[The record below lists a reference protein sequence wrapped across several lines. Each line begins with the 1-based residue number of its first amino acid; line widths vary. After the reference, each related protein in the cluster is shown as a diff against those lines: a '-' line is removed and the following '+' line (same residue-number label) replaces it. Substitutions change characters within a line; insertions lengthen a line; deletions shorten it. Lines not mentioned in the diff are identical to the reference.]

1 MKKKKIILI
10 LIIIILMLIPIPTK
24 LKDGTSTEY
33 KALLYS
39 ITKYHIINQDSIKG
53 YDDGFK
59 IKILGITIY
68 DNINTYL
75 TAEHVINIRSNE
87 KIIKAETGSF
97 CYKSGECVDKI
108 DFQDFNYDI
117 ISSYY
122 ENKLSIENLDG
133 MIKSV
138 ELFDY
143 QTKKYID
150 MTIKY
155 SNDYII
161 TPKVNGM
168 YIFKINAD
176 YEGKDISYYFMSEI
190 RKTNKLY
197 QDKP

>member
-75 TAEHVINIRSNE
+75 TANTLLILEV
-87 KIIKAETGSF
+87 
-97 CYKSGECVDKI
+97 
-108 DFQDFNYDI
+108 
-117 ISSYY
+117 
-122 ENKLSIENLDG
+122 
-133 MIKSV
+133 MIK
-138 ELFDY
+138 
-143 QTKKYID
+143 
-150 MTIKY
+150 
-155 SNDYII
+155 
-161 TPKVNGM
+161 
-168 YIFKINAD
+168 
-176 YEGKDISYYFMSEI
+176 
-190 RKTNKLY
+190 
-197 QDKP
+197 

>member
-53 YDDGFK
+53 YDDGLK
-59 IKILGITIY
+59 IKILRITIY

-75 TAEHVINIRSNE
+75 TAEHVINIRSND

-108 DFQDFNYDI
+108 DFQEFNYDI

-133 MIKSV
+133 TIKSV

-161 TPKVNGM
+161 TPKINGM

-190 RKTNKLY
+190 RKNK
-197 QDKP
+197 

>member
-75 TAEHVINIRSNE
+75 TAEHVINIRSND

-190 RKTNKLY
+190 RKNK
-197 QDKP
+197 

>member
-1 MKKKKIILI
+1 MKKKKIIPI

-33 KALLYS
+33 KSLLYS

-59 IKILGITIY
+59 IKILGMTIY

-75 TAEHVINIRSNE
+75 TAEHVISIRSND

-122 ENKLSIENLDG
+122 ENKLSIENLEG
-133 MIKSV
+133 TIKSV

-155 SNDYII
+155 TNDYII

-190 RKTNKLY
+190 RENK
-197 QDKP
+197 

>member
-1 MKKKKIILI
+1 MKKKKII

-33 KALLYS
+33 NALLYS

-59 IKILGITIY
+59 IKILGMTIY

-75 TAEHVINIRSNE
+75 TAEHVINIRSND

-122 ENKLSIENLDG
+122 ENKLSIENLKG
-133 MIKSV
+133 TIKSV

-150 MTIKY
+150 KTIKY
-155 SNDYII
+155 TNDYII

-190 RKTNKLY
+190 RKNK
-197 QDKP
+197 

>member
-24 LKDGTSTEY
+24 LKDGSSTEY

-75 TAEHVINIRSNE
+75 TAEHVINIRSND

-155 SNDYII
+155 TNDYII
-161 TPKVNGM
+161 TPKINGI
-168 YIFKINAD
+168 YIFKINSD

-190 RKTNKLY
+190 RKNK
-197 QDKP
+197 

>member
-75 TAEHVINIRSNE
+75 TAEHVINIRSND

-190 RKTNKLY
+190 KKTNKLY
-197 QDKP
+197 

>member
-75 TAEHVINIRSNE
+75 TAEHVINIRSND

-117 ISSYY
+117 ISSHY

-133 MIKSV
+133 TIKSV

-150 MTIKY
+150 ITIKY
-155 SNDYII
+155 TNDYII

-168 YIFKINAD
+168 YIFKINAL
-176 YEGKDISYYFMSEI
+176 YEGKDVSYYFMSEI
-190 RKTNKLY
+190 RKNK
-197 QDKP
+197 

>member
-1 MKKKKIILI
+1 MKRKKII

-24 LKDGTSTEY
+24 LKDGTSTEL

-75 TAEHVINIRSNE
+75 TAEHVISIRSND

-117 ISSYY
+117 ISSHY

-133 MIKSV
+133 TIKSV

-143 QTKKYID
+143 QAKKYID
-150 MTIKY
+150 TAIKY
-155 SNDYII
+155 TNDYII

-190 RKTNKLY
+190 RKNK
-197 QDKP
+197 

>member
-1 MKKKKIILI
+1 MKKKKIILT

-75 TAEHVINIRSNE
+75 TAEHVINIRSND

-190 RKTNKLY
+190 RKNK
-197 QDKP
+197 

>member
-75 TAEHVINIRSNE
+75 TAEHVINIRSND

-155 SNDYII
+155 TDDYII

-176 YEGKDISYYFMSEI
+176 YEGKDINYYFMSEI
-190 RKTNKLY
+190 RKNK
-197 QDKP
+197 

>member
-75 TAEHVINIRSNE
+75 TAEHVINIRSNN

-108 DFQDFNYDI
+108 DFQEFNYDI

-133 MIKSV
+133 TIKSV

-155 SNDYII
+155 TNDYII
-161 TPKVNGM
+161 TPKINGI

-190 RKTNKLY
+190 RKNK
-197 QDKP
+197 

>member
-75 TAEHVINIRSNE
+75 TAEHVISIRSND

-117 ISSYY
+117 ISSHY

-133 MIKSV
+133 TIKSV

-150 MTIKY
+150 TAIKY
-155 SNDYII
+155 TNDYII

-190 RKTNKLY
+190 RKNK
-197 QDKP
+197 

>member
-24 LKDGTSTEY
+24 LKDGSSTEY

-75 TAEHVINIRSNE
+75 TAEHVINIRSND

-97 CYKSGECVDKI
+97 CYKSGECIDKI
-108 DFQDFNYDI
+108 DFQDFNNDI

-133 MIKSV
+133 TIKSV

-155 SNDYII
+155 TNDYII
-161 TPKVNGM
+161 TPKVNGI

-190 RKTNKLY
+190 RKNK
-197 QDKP
+197 

>member
-75 TAEHVINIRSNE
+75 TAEHVINIRSND

-108 DFQDFNYDI
+108 DFQDFNYDT

-155 SNDYII
+155 TNDYII

-190 RKTNKLY
+190 RKNK
-197 QDKP
+197 

>member
-24 LKDGTSTEY
+24 LKDGSSTEY

-75 TAEHVINIRSNE
+75 TAEHVINIRSND

-122 ENKLSIENLDG
+122 ENKLFIENLEG
-133 MIKSV
+133 TIKSV

-155 SNDYII
+155 TNDYII
-161 TPKVNGM
+161 TPKINGI

-190 RKTNKLY
+190 RKNK
-197 QDKP
+197 

>member
-1 MKKKKIILI
+1 MKRKKIILI

-75 TAEHVINIRSNE
+75 TAEHVINIRSND
-87 KIIKAETGSF
+87 KIIKAETGNF

-133 MIKSV
+133 TIKSV

-155 SNDYII
+155 TNDYII

-190 RKTNKLY
+190 RKNK
-197 QDKP
+197 

>member
-75 TAEHVINIRSNE
+75 TAEHVINIRSND
-87 KIIKAETGSF
+87 KIIIAETGSF

-155 SNDYII
+155 TNDYII

-190 RKTNKLY
+190 RKNK
-197 QDKP
+197 

>member
-24 LKDGTSTEY
+24 LKDGSSTEY

-75 TAEHVINIRSNE
+75 TAEHVINIRSND

-122 ENKLSIENLDG
+122 ENKLSIENLEG
-133 MIKSV
+133 TIKSV

-155 SNDYII
+155 TNDYII
-161 TPKVNGM
+161 TPKVNGI

-190 RKTNKLY
+190 RKNK
-197 QDKP
+197 

>member
-59 IKILGITIY
+59 IKILGITFY

-75 TAEHVINIRSNE
+75 TAEHVINIRSND

-155 SNDYII
+155 TNDYII

-190 RKTNKLY
+190 RKNK
-197 QDKP
+197 

>member
-1 MKKKKIILI
+1 MKKKKII

-33 KALLYS
+33 NALLYS

-59 IKILGITIY
+59 IKILGMTIY

-75 TAEHVINIRSNE
+75 TTEHVINIRSND

-122 ENKLSIENLDG
+122 ENKLSIENLKG
-133 MIKSV
+133 TIKSV

-150 MTIKY
+150 KTIKY
-155 SNDYII
+155 TNDYII

-190 RKTNKLY
+190 RKNK
-197 QDKP
+197 

>member
-75 TAEHVINIRSNE
+75 TAEHVINIRSND

-161 TPKVNGM
+161 TPKVNGI

-190 RKTNKLY
+190 RKNK
-197 QDKP
+197 

>member
-39 ITKYHIINQDSIKG
+39 VTKYHIINQDSIKG

-75 TAEHVINIRSNE
+75 TTEHVINIRSND

-117 ISSYY
+117 ISSFY

-155 SNDYII
+155 TNDYII

-190 RKTNKLY
+190 RKNK
-197 QDKP
+197 

>member
-33 KALLYS
+33 RALLYS

-75 TAEHVINIRSNE
+75 TAEHVINIRSND

-117 ISSYY
+117 ISSFY

-190 RKTNKLY
+190 RKNK
-197 QDKP
+197 

>member
-24 LKDGTSTEY
+24 LKDGSSTEY

-75 TAEHVINIRSNE
+75 TAEHVINIRSNN

-97 CYKSGECVDKI
+97 CYKSGECIDKI
-108 DFQDFNYDI
+108 DFQEFNYDI

-133 MIKSV
+133 TIKSV

-155 SNDYII
+155 TNDYII
-161 TPKVNGM
+161 TPKINGI

-190 RKTNKLY
+190 RKNK
-197 QDKP
+197 

>member
-24 LKDGTSTEY
+24 LKDGSSTEY

-75 TAEHVINIRSNE
+75 TAEHVINIRSND

-133 MIKSV
+133 TIKSV

-150 MTIKY
+150 MTINY
-155 SNDYII
+155 TNDYII
-161 TPKVNGM
+161 TPKINGI

-190 RKTNKLY
+190 RKNK
-197 QDKP
+197 

>member
-75 TAEHVINIRSNE
+75 TAEHVINIRSND

-133 MIKSV
+133 TIKSV

-155 SNDYII
+155 TNDYII
-161 TPKVNGM
+161 TPKINGI

-197 QDKP
+197 

>member
-39 ITKYHIINQDSIKG
+39 ITKYHIINQYSIKG

-75 TAEHVINIRSNE
+75 TAEHVINIRSND

-117 ISSYY
+117 ISSFY

-190 RKTNKLY
+190 RKNK
-197 QDKP
+197 

>member
-33 KALLYS
+33 NALLYS

-75 TAEHVINIRSNE
+75 TTEHVINIRSND

-122 ENKLSIENLDG
+122 ENKLFIENLDG

-155 SNDYII
+155 TNDYII

-190 RKTNKLY
+190 RKSK
-197 QDKP
+197 

>member
-24 LKDGTSTEY
+24 LKDGTSTEL

-53 YDDGFK
+53 YDGGFK

-75 TAEHVINIRSNE
+75 TAEHVINIRSND

-117 ISSYY
+117 ISSHY
-122 ENKLSIENLDG
+122 ENKLSIENLEG
-133 MIKSV
+133 TIKSV

-155 SNDYII
+155 TNDYII

-190 RKTNKLY
+190 RKNK
-197 QDKP
+197 

>member
-33 KALLYS
+33 NALLYS

-75 TAEHVINIRSNE
+75 TAEHVINIRSND

-117 ISSYY
+117 ISSHY

-133 MIKSV
+133 TIKSV

-155 SNDYII
+155 TNDYII

-190 RKTNKLY
+190 RKNK
-197 QDKP
+197 

>member
-10 LIIIILMLIPIPTK
+10 LIIIILILIPIPTK

-75 TAEHVINIRSNE
+75 TAEHVINIRSND

-117 ISSYY
+117 ISSFY

-190 RKTNKLY
+190 RKNK
-197 QDKP
+197 

>member
-75 TAEHVINIRSNE
+75 TAEHVINIRSND

-122 ENKLSIENLDG
+122 ENKLFIENLEG
-133 MIKSV
+133 TIKSV

-155 SNDYII
+155 TNDYII
-161 TPKVNGM
+161 TPKINGI

-190 RKTNKLY
+190 RKNK
-197 QDKP
+197 

>member
-75 TAEHVINIRSNE
+75 TAEHVINIRSND

-117 ISSYY
+117 ISSFY

-155 SNDYII
+155 TNDYII

>member
-75 TAEHVINIRSNE
+75 TAEHVINIRSND

-97 CYKSGECVDKI
+97 CYKSDECVDKI

-143 QTKKYID
+143 QTKRYID

-190 RKTNKLY
+190 RKNK
-197 QDKP
+197 

>member
-75 TAEHVINIRSNE
+75 TAEHVINIRSND

-133 MIKSV
+133 TIKSV

-155 SNDYII
+155 TNDYII
-161 TPKVNGM
+161 TPKINGI

-190 RKTNKLY
+190 RKNK
-197 QDKP
+197 

>member
-24 LKDGTSTEY
+24 LKDGSSTEY

-75 TAEHVINIRSNE
+75 TAEHVINIRSND

-155 SNDYII
+155 TYDYII
-161 TPKVNGM
+161 TPKVNGI

-190 RKTNKLY
+190 RKNK
-197 QDKP
+197 

>member
-10 LIIIILMLIPIPTK
+10 LILILIILMLIPIPTK

-75 TAEHVINIRSNE
+75 TAEHVINIRSND

-117 ISSYY
+117 ISSHY

-155 SNDYII
+155 TNDYII

-190 RKTNKLY
+190 RKNK
-197 QDKP
+197 